1 MAEANVIERAATLQ
15 PVRRPATAD
24 AKNRTVEAV
33 VLGQSEIV
41 RYDRVTGERYVEE
54 LDLAGA
60 DLTRLNSGSAP
71 VLDSH
76 ARASVRN
83 QVGVVEKAWIEDGKL
98 HARLRFSARPEVEPI
113 WQDVQDGVI
122 RSVSLGATIDEK
134 AWEEAK
140 QGKPRVLRI
149 SRWSPFEV
157 SLVPVGA
164 DPEAVTR
171 NLGGGNSMTTTEGK
185 DGKKTAAPAGN
196 PARDEILKRAKPL
209 MESGQISAGFVED
222 LIEAG
227 YGVNEA
233 SEKIFERLAAAK
245 RTDTPPRIEIGRDL
259 SRENIVERMGEALFC
274 RVNPSAK
281 PSDGARP
288 FIGRRIADLAREFIT
303 RPLPGATDAQVIER
317 ALATSDFPYVLANAT
332 GKMLRSAYEAAPSGV
347 RQVARRT
354 EANDFKTKY
363 SIRMGEMPALVEVPE
378 NAEYTYGSRGE
389 SQETYALKTYG
400 RIFGI
405 SRQILVNDDLGA
417 FNDLA
422 REYGQAAAAF
432 EAGFLVNLL
441 TSNSGVGPTM
451 SDGYSLFDASNH
463 GNYTSSGTAISVDS
477 LGVARKMMRLQTG
490 IDGATLINA
499 EPRYLLVPAALETM
513 AEKIIATSIS
523 ASSTDNVNP
532 FAGKLQPV
540 VDPRLDAKSATRWYL
555 FASPDALPVLEYAY
569 LAGQEG
575 LYIESRVG
583 FNIDGLEIKARLV
596 FGAGVIDHRGA
607 YANAG
612 A

>member
-1 MAEANVIERAATLQ
+1 MEQANVIERAATLA
-15 PVRRPATAD
+15 PVRRPVTAD
-24 AKNRTVEAV
+24 EKQRTVEAI
-33 VLGQSEIV
+33 VLGQREIQ
-41 RYDRVTGERYVEE
+41 RWDPLTQEHYLERLE
-54 LDLAGA
+54 LDGA
-60 DLTRLNSGSAP
+60 DLSRLNSGAAP

-122 RSVSLGATIDEK
+122 RAVSLGATIEEK
-134 AWEEAK
+134 AWQEAK
-140 QGKPRVLRI
+140 DGEPRVLRI
-149 SRWSPFEV
+149 SRWTPFEV

-164 DPEAVTR
+164 DAEATTR
-171 NLGGGNSMTTTEGK
+171 NLGGGNTMATEAK
-185 DGKKTAAPAGN
+185 ERKSAAVSAGN
-196 PARDEILKRAKPL
+196 PAREEILKRAQPL
-209 MESGQISAGFVED
+209 IENGQLSAGFVQD

-233 SEKIFERLAAAK
+233 SEKIFERLAATN
-245 RTDTPPRIEIGRDL
+245 RTDAPPRVEVGRDL
-259 SRENIVERMGEALFC
+259 AREDIVERMGEALYC
-274 RVNPSAK
+274 RVNPAAK

-288 FIGRRIADLAREFIT
+288 FVGRRIADLAREFIT

-317 ALATSDFPYVLANAT
+317 ALSTSDFPYVLANAA
-332 GKMLRSAYEAAPSGV
+332 GKMLRASYEAAPSGV

-354 EANDFKTKY
+354 EANDFKTRY
-363 SIRMGEMPALVEVPE
+363 SIRMGEMPTLVEVPE

-432 EAGFLVNLL
+432 EAQFLVDLL

-451 SDGYSLFDASNH
+451 SDGNPLFDASNH

-477 LGVARKMMRLQTG
+477 LGLARKLMRLQTG
-490 IDGATLINA
+490 VDGTTLINA
-499 EPRYLLVPAALETM
+499 EPRFLLVPASLETTAEKVM
-513 AEKIIATSIS
+513 AEIS
-523 ASSTDNVNP
+523 AASVDNVNP

-540 VDPRLDAKSATRWYL
+540 VDPRLDAKSSTRWYL
-555 FASPDALPVLEYAY
+555 FANPAVLPVLEYAY
-569 LAGQEG
+569 LAGQPG
-575 LYIESRVG
+575 LYIETRVG
-583 FNIDGLEIKARLV
+583 FNIDGLEVKARLD
-596 FGAGVIDHRGA
+596 FGAGVIDYRGA